1 VKLKFVRLGTILF
14 LAHFVIL
21 AACLS
26 YPAMLLANR
35 IRVGY
40 LESAEEPLVDAANIL
55 AAFVGRSTSQQE
67 LDTAQLYAVFSDA
80 NNRELS
86 AAIYGLQKRR
96 VDLDVYITNRDGI
109 VVFDSHGREN
119 VGADYSQWRDVSRTL
134 KGQYGARVGRLPND
148 PDSPAVLYVA
158 APIRANGEITGV
170 LTVAKPTTSTY
181 AFMSSTKQSL
191 LSIGALAVAIAIFL
205 SLLLSLWVTQQV
217 NRLTHYADEVR
228 DGQRVPF
235 PKLAKTELLTMGLA
249 FERMRASLAGQA
261 YVERYVQTLTHE
273 IKSPISAIRGAAEI
287 LESSSLDDQQ
297 RAHFLRNI
305 QNETKRIHDLVE
317 RMLKL
322 SELEV
327 QRALPE
333 QQRTLLLP
341 IVNTVL
347 ESKGPFV
354 AKKEV
359 QVEIEVPEDLTINA
373 DPFLIHLALSNL
385 LQNALEFSP
394 MAGRVRVHAGQDAD
408 SVVLAIDDTG
418 PGIPEFAKE
427 KVFDRFFSLERPD
440 TGRKSTGLGLNF
452 VKEIAQLHQGQVHL
466 ENLPSGGLRATLRL
480 PA

>member
-1 VKLKFVRLGTILF
+1 MKFVRLGTILF

-40 LESAEEPLVDAANIL
+40 LESAEEPLVDTANIL
-55 AAFVGRSTSQQE
+55 AAFVGRNTLQQK
-67 LDTAQLYAVFSDA
+67 LDTEQLYAVFSDA
-80 NNRELS
+80 NTRELS
-86 AAIYGLQKRR
+86 AAIYGLKKQR
-96 VDLDVYITNRDGI
+96 VDLDVYITDRDGI

-119 VGADYSQWRDVSRTL
+119 VGADYAQWRDVSRTL

-158 APIRANGEITGV
+158 APIRVDGEITGV

-191 LSIGALAVAIAIFL
+191 LGIGALAVASAVFL

-273 IKSPISAIRGAAEI
+273 LKSPISAIRGAAEI

-333 QQRTLLLP
+333 QQETLLLP

-359 QVEIEVPEDLTINA
+359 RVELVVPEDLTINA
-373 DPFLIHLALSNL
+373 DPFLTHLALSNL

-394 MAGRVRVHAGQDAD
+394 MGGQVRVHAARDGE
-408 SVVLAIDDTG
+408 SVVLAVDDAG

-452 VKEIAQLHQGQVHL
+452 VKEIAQLHHGYVSL
-466 ENLPSGGLRATLRL
+466 ENLPDGGLRATLRL

>member
-1 VKLKFVRLGTILF
+1 MKFVRLGTILF

-40 LESAEEPLVDAANIL
+40 LESAEEPLVDTANIL
-55 AAFVGRSTSQQE
+55 AAFVGRNTSQQK
-67 LDTAQLYAVFSDA
+67 LDTEQLYAVFSDA
-80 NNRELS
+80 NSRELS
-86 AAIYGLQKRR
+86 AAIYGLKKQR

-158 APIRANGEITGV
+158 APIRVNGEITGV

-181 AFMSSTKQSL
+181 AFMSSTKQNL
-191 LSIGALAVAIAIFL
+191 LSIGALAVATAVFL

-273 IKSPISAIRGAAEI
+273 LKSPISAIRGAAEI

-333 QQRTLLLP
+333 QQETLLLP

-359 QVEIEVPEDLTINA
+359 RVELVVPEDLTINA
-373 DPFLIHLALSNL
+373 DPFLTHLALSNL

-394 MAGRVRVHAGQDAD
+394 MGGSVRVHAAREGE
-408 SVVLAIDDTG
+408 SVVLAVDDTG

-452 VKEIAQLHQGQVHL
+452 VKEIAQLHHGQVSL
-466 ENLPSGGLRATLRL
+466 ENLPDGGLRATLRL